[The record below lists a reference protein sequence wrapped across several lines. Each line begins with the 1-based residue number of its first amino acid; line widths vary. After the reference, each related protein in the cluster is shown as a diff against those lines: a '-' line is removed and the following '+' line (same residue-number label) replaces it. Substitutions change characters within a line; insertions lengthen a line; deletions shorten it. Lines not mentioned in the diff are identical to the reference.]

1 MKIERHQKGN
11 KMEGKHWGSEEK
23 EKGSEGEKERGERE
37 KRVRE
42 RRESDVKNKLDVAVS
57 V

>member
-1 MKIERHQKGN
+1 VIPISN
-11 KMEGKHWGSEEK
+11 KTALLHLGSEEK